1 MIKAF
6 GVIATVSAFVIPV
19 LKNAL
24 PESRAKGARIN
35 KDRFLDNGLHLNQ
48 SFAPTLANPT

>member
-6 GVIATVSAFVIPV
+6 GVLTTISASVTPF

-24 PESRAKGARIN
+24 PESRAKSARMDKN
-35 KDRFLDNGLHLNQ
+35 RFLDRGLHLNQ
-48 SFAPTLANPT
+48 SFA